1 MSRFLYNPSPAK
13 MCQLYTC
20 CVCLTTCGP
29 LSPTLHTVT
38 DTRDTACL
46 HPPFTAFPAAA
57 LPAAQADTS
66 GMGANCTHSAVMLSD
81 EAGVALCGSSTSSTS
96 ASAASPGLMPRS
108 SATDTYVTA
117 CGSDRQPS

>member
-46 HPPFTAFPAAA
+46 HLPFHFF
-57 LPAAQADTS
+57 
-66 GMGANCTHSAVMLSD
+66 
-81 EAGVALCGSSTSSTS
+81 
-96 ASAASPGLMPRS
+96 PRS
-108 SATDTYVTA
+108 RIARRSGRHLRHGRKLHAQRGDVV
-117 CGSDRQPS
+117 